1 MILLSGNLCQ
11 ISKAKEKEA
20 ATQAQ
25 NPSLVE
31 VRSAGDLGKGVF
43 AIQDVARGTRIICEA
58 PLLVVQPAST
68 HEVVEE
74 HIRAFCT
81 ALRDLPAEGFK
92 ILEELC
98 CNHIL
103 PDVQKE
109 QAQRLIHQWN
119 EEHGVEKGH
128 KLNTRKLR
136 RAYNRALMRFFIFVA
151 NKMGMGCNCAYGE
164 GLFPLYSR
172 INHSC
177 SPNAVST
184 YNPIIER
191 LIVHASRAIKAGEQ
205 VFIEYTNMTFKVK
218 SLRQSTLLQNWGF
231 ECQCKA
237 CTDPEEEALR
247 AQMIELDM
255 KVTLPEMYPE
265 VLFVRTKDLEG
276 VIPTPQQ
283 ALEANEEIAALL
295 RHPIIDLKSIPLC
308 RM

>member
-1 MILLSGNLCQ
+1 M
-11 ISKAKEKEA
+11 
-20 ATQAQ
+20 
-25 NPSLVE
+25 
-31 VRSAGDLGKGVF
+31 
-43 AIQDVARGTRIICEA
+43 
-58 PLLVVQPAST
+58 
-68 HEVVEE
+68 VEE
-74 HIRAFCT
+74 HIGAFCT
-81 ALRDLPAEGFK
+81 ALRDLPAEGLK

-98 CNHIL
+98 CDQNL

-119 EEHGVEKGH
+119 EEHGDEKGH

-136 RAYNRALMRFFIFVA
+136 RADNRALTRFFIFVA
-151 NKMGMGCNCAYGE
+151 NKMGMGRGCAYGE

-184 YNPIIER
+184 YNPTIER

-205 VFIEYTNMTFKVK
+205 VFIEYTNVTFKVK
-218 SLRQSTLLQNWGF
+218 GSRQSTLLENWGF
-231 ECQCKA
+231 ECQCNA

-247 AQMIELDM
+247 AQMVELDI
-255 KVTLPEMYPE
+255 KATLPEMYPDM
-265 VLFVRTKDLEG
+265 LFARTKDLEE
-276 VIPTPQQ
+276 VVPTRQQ

-295 RHPIIDLKSIPLC
+295 RHPIIDLQSIPLC